1 MITEQL
7 IPYPWQEKNWSD
19 LMLQAEQNRLSH
31 AYIVCGPS
39 GIGKFDFAH
48 KFSKYLLCGSP
59 INDLPCGECSDC
71 ILHNNAHPNLRILK
85 PESEGSEIK
94 VDQVRSLIEFFSM
107 TGHSNRLKICL
118 INEAHRLN
126 INATNALLKTLE
138 EPAGSSVILLC

>member
-7 IPYPWQEKNWSD
+7 IPYPWQEKIERSNA
-19 LMLQAEQNRLSH
+19 QAEQNRLSH
-31 AYIVCGPS
+31 AYIVSGPS

-59 INDLPCGECSDC
+59 INNLPCGECSDC

-94 VDQVRSLIEFFSM
+94 VDQVR
-107 TGHSNRLKICL
+107 
-118 INEAHRLN
+118 
-126 INATNALLKTLE
+126 
-138 EPAGSSVILLC
+138 V